1 MRHRSRAWRALAIGA
16 VALAAGGATAPT
28 ATLEV
33 QVHSLR
39 SSKGLVQVC
48 LTSQPDHFP
57 ECEDD
62 ATAIKATVPAA
73 RSITLSFTKLK
84 PGRYAIALLHDEN
97 GNGKVDTALMIP
109 KEGFGFSR
117 DARVVMGPP
126 SFDSAAFN
134 LAVGNNSQRIGM
146 RYLF

>member
-1 MRHRSRAWRALAIGA
+1 MTSGA
-16 VALAAGGATAPT
+16 APPT

-48 LTSQPDHFP
+48 LTSKPKHFP
-57 ECEDD
+57 ECADD
-62 ATAIKATVPAA
+62 ASAVKATVPAA
-73 RSITLSFTKLK
+73 SAIELNFTKLK

-97 GNGKVDTALMIP
+97 GNGKVDTTLMIP
-109 KEGFGFSR
+109 NEGFGFSR

-126 SFDSAAFN
+126 SFDAAAFD
-134 LAVGNNSQRIGM
+134 LAAGSNRQRIGM